1 MNGIKAK
8 KHLWQNFLRNP
19 KILEM
24 IVGDAPLNE
33 THVIEVWPGP
43 GDLTAEIMK
52 KCPLSLTLIEL
63 DQDMIPLL
71 EHRFSGSTLEL
82 YHQDVLRVNI
92 DSGDSVGQ
100 KTWITVFEDVTK
112 ISLPSYHV
120 YGNIPY
126 YITSPILHHFLYDVS
141 LAPDVA
147 VFTMQKE
154 VADRILARDGSH
166 SVLSLACQL
175 VSHVEKVCDISP
187 NNFTPVPKVWSTCLR
202 FTIKKTD
209 KTEAKEILWIIKKW
223 FSQKRK
229 KLITNL
235 AQNGY
240 EKVSLG
246 VLFEKLWLSE
256 NIRAE
261 ELSLED
267 WNHLNEWLRKG
278 N

>member
-8 KHLWQNFLRNP
+8 KHLWQNFLKNTR
-19 KILEM
+19 ILEM
-24 IVGDAPLNE
+24 IVGDVPLNE

-43 GDLTAEIMK
+43 GDLTAEIIK
-52 KCPLSLTLIEL
+52 RKPKTLHLIEL

-71 EHRFSGSTLEL
+71 ENRFRGSTLKL
-82 YHQDVLRVNI
+82 YHQDVLLVNI
-92 DSGDSVGQ
+92 ESGDSVNQ
-100 KTWITVFEDVTK
+100 KIWITVLRDITK
-112 ISLPSYHV
+112 IALPSYHV

-141 LAPDVA
+141 IAPDVA
-147 VFTMQKE
+147 IFTMQKE

-166 SVLSLACQL
+166 SVLSLACHL
-175 VSHVEKVCDISP
+175 VSHVEKVCDINP

-202 FTIKKTD
+202 FTNKKTD
-209 KTEAKEILWIIKKW
+209 KTEAKEIFWIIKKW

-240 EKVSLG
+240 AKVSLC

-267 WNHLNEWLRKG
+267 WAHLNEWLRKDG
-278 N
+278 